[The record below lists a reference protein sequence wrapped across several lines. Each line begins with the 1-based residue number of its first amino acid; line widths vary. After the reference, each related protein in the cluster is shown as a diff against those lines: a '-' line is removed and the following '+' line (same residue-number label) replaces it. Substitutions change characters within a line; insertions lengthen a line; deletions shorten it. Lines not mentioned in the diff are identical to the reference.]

1 MTKKFFSG
9 FILSMDIDSVNF
21 RAKFIN
27 NVTIQKFDKKTK
39 SFVDFPASFVKLE
52 GGKYSDIKVVDK
64 AAELWKGATYIRR
77 IATAS
82 HWMSSAS
89 IDMYAVTTQKSKFEN
104 LKYSKV
110 LGFAE
115 MRNDERRPKF
125 KWLYY
130 LQVKPSAQ
138 NVDNEDKKDYKR
150 VGSSAIQ
157 SLKKIYKNISLFSA
171 ESSNVEDFYINH
183 GFIKDYEG
191 RGHYVWCS
199 SLLKRLKVLWN
210 VYRIKHLI

>member
-1 MTKKFFSG
+1 MTKNFFSG
-9 FILSMDIDSVNF
+9 FIFIMDIDSINF
-21 RAKFIN
+21 GAKFIN
-27 NVTIQKFDKKTK
+27 KVTIQKFDKKTK
-39 SFVDFPASFVKLE
+39 GFVDYPANFVKLE
-52 GGKYSDIKVVDK
+52 SGKHSDIKVVDK
-64 AAELWKGATYIRR
+64 AAEQWKGAKYIQR

-82 HWMSSAS
+82 HWMDATS
-89 IDMYAVTTQKSKFEN
+89 IDVYALTTQKNKFEN

-138 NVDNEDKKDYKR
+138 NIDNSGKKDYKH
-150 VGSSAIQ
+150 VGSSTLQ

-171 ESSNVEDFYINH
+171 DSPNIEQFYESH
-183 GFIKDYEG
+183 GFIQDYEG
-191 RGHYVWCS
+191 KAHYVWCS
-199 SLLKRLKVLWN
+199 NILKRLKIRWN
-210 VYRIKHLI
+210 AYRISRGF